1 MKLLDSHIH
10 LWPQSG
16 LDSLGWQ
23 TKDGPLY
30 SQFSIDEYEHTTQQG
45 KQADDELAGFVF
57 VEADRKFSL
66 NPVDWTEPVNEF
78 KYALAIWRNEQAEG
92 YTVENSNLLRGFVPW
107 GPIPLGYYGMS
118 EYVNELRELCGSEEE
133 LRRLLKG
140 FRYLVQDKPSGTCL
154 AEGFVEGVRWCGQNG
169 FVFDLGVDFQHRRKP
184 QLEEALQLVR
194 KTPET
199 VHILSTYS
207 YLPILTLDHM
217 AKPELKVKETD
228 ESFGEWVKC
237 MQQFASSQ
245 NVYVKYSG
253 LASYLPAMSC
263 PTALHDG
270 LLSAL
275 PWVRKVIELFGTE
288 RMIWGSDWPV
298 SNLNDGGSKHGNWGI
313 WRETSQTLLEQCEL
327 SPSQIEDIF
336 YNNAVRVY
344 GL

>member
-10 LWPQSG
+10 LWAQSE
-16 LDSLGWQ
+16 LDTLAWQ

-30 SQFSIDEYEHTTQQG
+30 SQFSVDEYGHTMEQG
-45 KQADDELAGFVF
+45 KRPDDEPAGFVF
-57 VEADRKFSL
+57 VEADRKFSM
-66 NPVDWTEPVNEF
+66 NPVNWTEPVNEF
-78 KYALAIWRNEQAEG
+78 KYALAISRREKVEG
-92 YTVENSNLLRGFVPW
+92 CAVENSSLLRGFVAW
-107 GPIPLGYYGMS
+107 GPIPLGFYGMS
-118 EYVNELRELCGSEEE
+118 QYVNELREFCGSEEE
-133 LRRLLKG
+133 FRGLLKG
-140 FRYLVQDKPSGTCL
+140 FRYLVQDKSLGTCL

-169 FVFDLGVDFQHRRKP
+169 FVFDLGVDFQHHRKP

-199 VHILSTYS
+199 IHILSTS
-207 YLPILTLDHM
+207 GHLPILTLDHM
-217 AKPELKVKETD
+217 AKPELTVKEMD
-228 ESFGEWVKC
+228 ESFGEWVEL
-237 MQQFASSQ
+237 MQKFASSQ

-253 LASYLPAMSC
+253 LASYLPAMPC

-275 PWVRKVIELFGTE
+275 PWVRKVVELFGTE

-298 SNLNDGGSKHGNWGI
+298 SNLNDAGSKHGNWGI
-313 WRETSQTLLEQCEL
+313 WREASQKLLEQCRL

-344 GL
+344 NL